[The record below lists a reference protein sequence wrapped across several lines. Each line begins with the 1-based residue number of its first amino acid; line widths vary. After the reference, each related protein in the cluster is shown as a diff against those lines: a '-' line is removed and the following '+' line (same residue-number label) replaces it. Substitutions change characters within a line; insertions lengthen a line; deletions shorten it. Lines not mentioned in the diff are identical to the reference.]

1 MGILAIERRIR
12 CAALLVAVS
21 LAAVSWLGCAT
32 LERGGAEWVSV
43 RTHPP
48 GARVWV
54 DDAEPRLSPATFELA
69 RGRDHVVVAEGAGVE
84 RSHPIRAERE
94 WSWQIRN
101 LFLLPGVGNLID
113 WISGADR
120 RLVPTDVEIDLR

>member
-1 MGILAIERRIR
+1 MGTPATRTRAALA
-12 CAALLVAVS
+12 CAAGL
-21 LAAVSWLGCAT
+21 LAAGSLGCAT
-32 LERGGAEWVSV
+32 LERGGDEWVSV
-43 RTHPP
+43 RTYPP

-54 DDAEPRLSPATFELA
+54 DDAEPRSSPATFELA

-94 WSWQIRN
+94 WSWHLRN
-101 LFLLPGVGNLID
+101 LFLLPGIGNLVD